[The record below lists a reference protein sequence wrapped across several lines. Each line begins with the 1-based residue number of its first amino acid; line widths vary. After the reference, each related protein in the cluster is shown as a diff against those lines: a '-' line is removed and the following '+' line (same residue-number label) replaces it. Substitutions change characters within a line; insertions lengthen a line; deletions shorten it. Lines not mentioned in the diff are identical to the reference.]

1 MQGKQWVARGKTKE
15 GQTSSD
21 WLNWG
26 RRAAGTQG
34 TCLDMEGRCGRGGG
48 KQILPYRG
56 GQLPFMPRAAPNL
69 PPSPPA
75 TPLRELASLD
85 AKLRRYRHEA
95 AAATTITAGVVSVLE
110 SRDAD

>member
-1 MQGKQWVARGKTKE
+1 MQSRQWVARGKTKE

-34 TCLDMEGRCGRGGG
+34 TCLDMEGRCCELLVGARDSSPPYLE
-48 KQILPYRG
+48 LPG
-56 GQLPFMPRAAPNL
+56 CQ

-75 TPLRELASLD
+75 TSLRELASLD

-95 AAATTITAGVVSVLE
+95 AATTITAVVVSV
-110 SRDAD
+110 SREP